1 MSRLKL
7 NWLNKIKNKLRRK
20 IMKKIVLFLCVGI
33 LSAQGLLYAPFGKE
47 TLERQKRGIILTY
60 LGKESCLKQRILDQE
75 KEVTPILN
83 FFLIQIF
90 SPLDTE
96 FDRNLLLKNQVTK
109 EESLKIFWFYQ
120 KNRLYDPVYE
130 YLWRKDDEKKDYS
143 NVPSFYC
150 SKIMTKLGYS
160 LVDVFP
166 DYRLISRALNETWTN
181 KEELKKKLAEFDD
194 NQKESFVNQE

>member
-1 MSRLKL
+1 
-7 NWLNKIKNKLRRK
+7 
-20 IMKKIVLFLCVGI
+20 MKKIVLFLCVGI

-83 FFLIQIF
+83 LFLIQIF